1 MTCSFLRVAA
11 VGGALLTAFAT
22 SASADIDDYAFHLV
36 DNEIKHGAATIAVKL
51 VHTPSG
57 RSIPDAVVFARRIDM
72 GPDDMEA
79 MIAPLDPLP
88 SSEPGLY
95 LFRTNLTMAGKWA
108 LSLGAKVQG
117 EEGTVESKLIIEAQP

>member
-1 MTCSFLRVAA
+1 MTRSFLRVAA
-11 VGGALLTAFAT
+11 VGGALFSAFAA
-22 SASADIDDYAFHLV
+22 SASADIYAFHLV
-36 DNEIKHGAATIAVKL
+36 DKEIKHGAATIAVKL

-57 RSIPDAVVFARRIDM
+57 RSIPDAVIFARRIDM

-88 SSEPGLY
+88 STEPGLY

-117 EEGTVESKLIIEAQP
+117 EEGTVESKLIIEALP

>member
-1 MTCSFLRVAA
+1 MTRSFLRVAA
-11 VGGALLTAFAT
+11 VGGALLTAFAV
-22 SASADIDDYAFHLV
+22 SASADINDYAFHLV
-36 DNEIKHGAATIAVKL
+36 EKEIKHGAATIAVKL

-57 RSIPDAVVFARRIDM
+57 RSIPDAVIFARRIDM

-88 SSEPGLY
+88 STEPGLY

-117 EEGTVESKLIIEAQP
+117 EEGTVESKLILEALP